1 MLPFPAEKSISNA
14 SLIFKL
20 LVYVLSETKAFNI
33 GNILFAIHGV
43 VFNMEA

>member
-1 MLPFPAEKSISNA
+1 MLTFPAEKSISNT

-20 LVYVLSETKAFNI
+20 LIWVLTETKAFNI

-43 VFNMEA
+43 VFNKEA